1 MFVIIDYTP
10 AEPAGFGGSYESR
23 QDVGHTAFGQATEY
37 VFQGGRLPECQR
49 ARCVD
54 YIINDPASNSGF
66 AVLAG
71 GSDFALAQD
80 IARTVMES
88 LVPQSYGE

>member
-10 AEPAGFGGSYESR
+10 QEPAGFGGNFESR
-23 QDVGHTAFGQATEY
+23 RDVGQTAFGSATEY
-37 VFQGGRLPECQR
+37 VFQGGTLPECQR

-54 YIINDPASNSGF
+54 YIINDPASDSGF

-71 GSDFALAQD
+71 GSDFALAQE
-80 IARTVMES
+80 IAKTVMES
-88 LVPQSYGE
+88 LVPQPFGE

>member
-10 AEPAGFGGSYESR
+10 LEPAVFGGSYQSR
-23 QDVGHTAFGQATEY
+23 RDVGQTAFGQATEY

-49 ARCVD
+49 APCVD
-54 YIINDPASNSGF
+54 YIINDPASDSGF

-71 GSDFALAQD
+71 GTDFEPATE